1 MLSSVLDIEVIVGQS
16 IDLLLTFP
24 KQKCFEMIKNLG
36 LEVGWRML
44 LGHPYL
50 QGKKT
55 KALSMM
61 REVL

>member
-1 MLSSVLDIEVIVGQS
+1 MCRYSAEYCLGHRGDSGA
-16 IDLLLTFP
+16 P
-24 KQKCFEMIKNLG
+24 KRKCFEMIKNLG